1 MKLAGTVPA
10 SATPVESA
18 WSLPG
23 LLCIP
28 LEIVRIAR
36 YTQQDGWLANSVW
49 PDYTLDSCR
58 QTHLEHCISSL
69 LSNLQPKVQVPGIA
83 VMISHTIEQ
92 SESPSWLSHRYTK
105 MTAST
110 AKEGFKLWIA
120 LNECG
125 LSTRMRQ
132 RLMSLL
138 RRKVWAID
146 CVVTRDMKVGLANE
160 DEARNDY
167 LSPPEAAT

>member
-36 YTQQDGWLANSVW
+36 YTQQNGWLANSVW
-49 PDYTLDSCR
+49 PDYTLDSCQ

-69 LSNLQPKVQVPGIA
+69 LSNLQPEVQVPGIA

-92 SESPSWLSHRYTK
+92 SESPSWFSHRYTK
-105 MTAST
+105 MTASI
-110 AKEGFKLWIA
+110 AKEGLSYGLPSMNVA
-120 LNECG
+120 SQPECDRDLCHFCEG
-125 LSTRMRQ
+125 KFG
-132 RLMSLL
+132 RLT
-138 RRKVWAID
+138 VWSH
-146 CVVTRDMKVGLANE
+146 VT
-160 DEARNDY
+160 
-167 LSPPEAAT
+167 